1 MQVKVEL
8 DKVTVQLG
16 SHGIVLKI
24 ADSAGKHVGDLRI
37 GKATVVWMRG
47 KTQEAQGNRIS
58 MAKFLKMLDEA

>member
-8 DKVTVQLG
+8 DKVTVVLG

-24 ADSAGKHVGDLRI
+24 ADNSGKHVGNLRI

-47 KTQEAQGNRIS
+47 KTQEPQGVKIP
-58 MAKFLKMLDEA
+58 MAKFIKMLDEA